1 MDYKLRFLKDK
12 IIFKLA
18 ILIAIEVLLV
28 VGSFGISTYIE
39 SQSTAIGNTINLA
52 GKNRYLT
59 ANLLLQFEK
68 VNDGSAQVDSLRNA
82 SDALNE
88 NISFL
93 RSGGNVSPSS
103 SSSSSDNIFLTPL
116 SSKYFG
122 KWNEINENRIALNLY
137 VGLLEQWDN
146 TSGASTDNG
155 RANEPQLTSSSS
167 FTTPT
172 EIFNDMTSIESTAS
186 QLIAS
191 SDDLTGQL
199 GEDDRMTSQ
208 NLVSMQTIFII
219 AIILVGGI
227 ILYVMKRLLQPLD
240 LIIEATKEV
249 RKGNLSIAPIANC
262 NRKDE
267 IGILAASFNS
277 MINQLAEYNRM
288 QKQFISIASHE
299 LRTPLQP
306 ILGLSDVLR
315 FSVRNNEEARQ
326 LADKIFY
333 NAKRLR
339 SIIDNVLE
347 ATRIEKQLTS
357 LNKEKVDAYDL
368 LQYVIKDARYQVSTS
383 NKNIRLELFMEDKHN
398 NNGRSDIVEDD
409 LAKAIFVD
417 ADRARLTQVF
427 TNLLNNAIKFTT
439 EGVISI
445 TLKQQSDTN
454 GVVLLIKDTGTGIPS
469 ERFPRLFARFG
480 TESVTGTG
488 LGLFISKSIVEAH
501 GGTIWGQNNEDGIGA
516 TFGFTLPSLSEEE
529 RSKNKTA
536 KDGRRDDTNERLD
549 NNSEQPNSIDPD

>member
-1 MDYKLRFLKDK
+1 
-12 IIFKLA
+12 
-18 ILIAIEVLLV
+18 
-28 VGSFGISTYIE
+28 
-39 SQSTAIGNTINLA
+39 
-52 GKNRYLT
+52 
-59 ANLLLQFEK
+59 
-68 VNDGSAQVDSLRNA
+68 
-82 SDALNE
+82 
-88 NISFL
+88 
-93 RSGGNVSPSS
+93 
-103 SSSSSDNIFLTPL
+103 
-116 SSKYFG
+116 
-122 KWNEINENRIALNLY
+122 
-137 VGLLEQWDN
+137 
-146 TSGASTDNG
+146 
-155 RANEPQLTSSSS
+155 
-167 FTTPT
+167 
-172 EIFNDMTSIESTAS
+172 
-186 QLIAS
+186 
-191 SDDLTGQL
+191 
-199 GEDDRMTSQ
+199 
-208 NLVSMQTIFII
+208 
-219 AIILVGGI
+219 
-227 ILYVMKRLLQPLD
+227 MKRLLQPLD

-262 NRKDE
+262 NGKDE

-315 FSVRNNEEARQ
+315 FSVGNNEEARQ

-383 NKNIRLELFMEDKHN
+383 NKNIRFKLFMEDKHN

-445 TLKQQSDTN
+445 TLIQQSDTN

>member
-137 VGLLEQWDN
+137 VGLLEQRDN

-155 RANEPQLTSSSS
+155 LTNEPQLTSSSS
-167 FTTPT
+167 FTSPT

-199 GEDDRMTSQ
+199 GEDDRMNSQ
-208 NLVSMQTIFII
+208 NLISMQTIFII

-262 NRKDE
+262 NGKDE

-315 FSVRNNEEARQ
+315 SSVGNNEEARQ

-383 NKNIRLELFMEDKHN
+383 NKNIRFKLFMEDKHN

-445 TLKQQSDTN
+445 TLKQQSDTK

-469 ERFPRLFARFG
+469 ECFPRLFARFG

>member
-68 VNDGSAQVDSLRNA
+68 VNGGSAQVDSLRNA

-137 VGLLEQWDN
+137 VELLEQRDN

-155 RANEPQLTSSSS
+155 RTNEPQLTSS
-167 FTTPT
+167 FTSPT

-186 QLIAS
+186 QLITS

-199 GEDDRMTSQ
+199 GEDDRMNSQ
-208 NLVSMQTIFII
+208 NLISMQTIFII

-262 NRKDE
+262 NGKDE

-315 FSVRNNEEARQ
+315 SSVGNNEEARQ

-398 NNGRSDIVEDD
+398 NNGRSDIVKDD

-445 TLKQQSDTN
+445 TLIQQSDTN

-501 GGTIWGQNNEDGIGA
+501 GGTIWAQNNEDGIGA

-529 RSKNKTA
+529 
-536 KDGRRDDTNERLD
+536 
-549 NNSEQPNSIDPD
+549 

>member
-1 MDYKLRFLKDK
+1 MHYNVGFLKDR

-18 ILIAIEVLLV
+18 VLIAIEVLLV

-59 ANLLLQFEK
+59 SNLLLQFEK
-68 VNDGSAQVDSLRNA
+68 VNDGSAQFGSLRNA

-93 RSGGNVSPSS
+93 RSGGNVSPSPS
-103 SSSSSDNIFLTPL
+103 SSFPSDNIFLTPL
-116 SSKYFG
+116 STKFFS

-137 VGLLEQWDN
+137 VGLLGQQDN
-146 TSGASTDNG
+146 TQGASTGNG
-155 RANEPQLTSSSS
+155 RTNEPQLTSSSS
-167 FTTPT
+167 SSLTTPT
-172 EIFNDMTSIESTAS
+172 GIFNDMTSIESTAS
-186 QLIAS
+186 RLIAS
-191 SDDLTGQL
+191 SDDLTRQL
-199 GEDDRMTSQ
+199 SEDDRMNSQ

-219 AIILVGGI
+219 AIILVGSI

-262 NRKDE
+262 NGKDE

-277 MINQLAEYNRM
+277 MINQLADYNRM

-315 FSVRNNEEARQ
+315 FSVGNNEEARQ

-339 SIIDNVLE
+339 VIIDNVLE

-357 LNKEKVDAYDL
+357 LNKERVDANDL
-368 LQYVIKDARYQVSTS
+368 LEYVIKDARYQVSTS
-383 NKNIRLELFMEDKHN
+383 NKNIRLELFIDDNHN
-398 NNGRSDIVEDD
+398 SEGRSDNAEDD

-445 TLKQQSDTN
+445 TLKQQSNTK
-454 GVVLLIKDTGTGIPS
+454 GVVLLIKDSGTGIPS
-469 ERFPRLFARFG
+469 ECFPRLFARFG

-501 GGTIWGQNNEDGIGA
+501 GGKIWGQNNEDGIGA

-529 RSKNKTA
+529 RA
-536 KDGRRDDTNERLD
+536 KQN
-549 NNSEQPNSIDPD
+549 

>member
-1 MDYKLRFLKDK
+1 MDYKLRFLKNK

-103 SSSSSDNIFLTPL
+103 SSSSSDNIFLAPL

-122 KWNEINENRIALNLY
+122 KWNKINENRIALNLY
-137 VGLLEQWDN
+137 AGLLGQRDN
-146 TSGASTDNG
+146 TSGASTGND
-155 RANEPQLTSSSS
+155 RTNEPQLTSSSS
-167 FTTPT
+167 FTPR
-172 EIFNDMTSIESTAS
+172 EILNDMTSIENTAS

-191 SDDLTGQL
+191 SDDLTSQL
-199 GEDDRMTSQ
+199 SEDDRINSQ

-262 NRKDE
+262 NGKDE

-315 FSVRNNEEARQ
+315 SSVGDNEEARQ

-383 NKNIRLELFMEDKHN
+383 NKNIRLKLFMEDKHN

-469 ERFPRLFARFG
+469 ECFPRLFARFG

>member
-103 SSSSSDNIFLTPL
+103 SSSSSDNIFLAPL

-122 KWNEINENRIALNLY
+122 KWNKINENRIALNLY
-137 VGLLEQWDN
+137 AGLLGQRDN
-146 TSGASTDNG
+146 TSGASTGND
-155 RANEPQLTSSSS
+155 RTNEPQLTSSSS
-167 FTTPT
+167 FTPR
-172 EIFNDMTSIESTAS
+172 EILNDMTSIENTAS

-191 SDDLTGQL
+191 SDDLTSQL
-199 GEDDRMTSQ
+199 SEDDRMNSQ
-208 NLVSMQTIFII
+208 NLISMQTIFII

-262 NRKDE
+262 NGKDE

-315 FSVRNNEEARQ
+315 SSVGDNEEARQ

-383 NKNIRLELFMEDKHN
+383 NKNIRLKLFMEDKHN

-445 TLKQQSDTN
+445 TLKQQSDTK

-469 ERFPRLFARFG
+469 ECFPRLFARFG